1 MAKSQSKYSVCAKL
15 MNEALVALL
24 EKKDFDYITIKEI
37 CKKAGVN
44 RSTFYLHYENI
55 YDLLQEVINGLNTQF
70 IKEFNKKELSENIGS
85 LPVDK
90 LIFIT
95 TEYIT
100 PYLNFIKDNLKI
112 FKVIY
117 KNPALFKVEENY
129 YVTDILSIEERNI
142 IAQGMVYY
150 WIESKAN
157 YNKLMK
163 NQINTKDFNQLSNA
177 NVLLRL
183 NELLDFYRREFNR
196 LRKAYTKNYDG
207 FNGWS

>member
-1 MAKSQSKYSVCAKL
+1 MGTPLDEIFDTFYSLIKDTDLGKLSEEDLYKLTKVYYEMASTR
-15 MNEALVALL
+15 
-24 EKKDFDYITIKEI
+24 FKE
-37 CKKAGVN
+37 CKKN
-44 RSTFYLHYENI
+44 L
-55 YDLLQEVINGLNTQF
+55 
-70 IKEFNKKELSENIGS
+70 ELI
-85 LPVDK
+85 
-90 LIFIT
+90 
-95 TEYIT
+95 
-100 PYLNFIKDNLKI
+100 
-112 FKVIY
+112 
-117 KNPALFKVEENY
+117 KVEEYY

>member
-1 MAKSQSKYSVCAKL
+1 MGTPLDEIFDTFYSLIKDTDLGKLSEEDLYKLTKVYYEMASTR
-15 MNEALVALL
+15 
-24 EKKDFDYITIKEI
+24 FKE
-37 CKKAGVN
+37 CKKN
-44 RSTFYLHYENI
+44 L
-55 YDLLQEVINGLNTQF
+55 
-70 IKEFNKKELSENIGS
+70 ELI
-85 LPVDK
+85 
-90 LIFIT
+90 
-95 TEYIT
+95 
-100 PYLNFIKDNLKI
+100 
-112 FKVIY
+112 
-117 KNPALFKVEENY
+117 KVEENY

-196 LRKAYTKNYDG
+196 LRKAYTKNYDD
-207 FNGWS
+207 FEGWS

>member
-1 MAKSQSKYSVCAKL
+1 MGTPLDEIFDTFYSLIKDTDLGKLSEEDLYKLTKVYYEMASTR
-15 MNEALVALL
+15 
-24 EKKDFDYITIKEI
+24 FKE
-37 CKKAGVN
+37 CKKN
-44 RSTFYLHYENI
+44 L
-55 YDLLQEVINGLNTQF
+55 
-70 IKEFNKKELSENIGS
+70 ELI
-85 LPVDK
+85 
-90 LIFIT
+90 
-95 TEYIT
+95 
-100 PYLNFIKDNLKI
+100 
-112 FKVIY
+112 
-117 KNPALFKVEENY
+117 KVEENY

-196 LRKAYTKNYDG
+196 LRKAYTRNYDG
-207 FNGWS
+207 FNGWD

>member
-1 MAKSQSKYSVCAKL
+1 MGTPLDEIFDTFYSLIKDTDLGKLSEEDLYKLTKVYYEMASTR
-15 MNEALVALL
+15 
-24 EKKDFDYITIKEI
+24 FKE
-37 CKKAGVN
+37 CKKN
-44 RSTFYLHYENI
+44 L
-55 YDLLQEVINGLNTQF
+55 
-70 IKEFNKKELSENIGS
+70 ELI
-85 LPVDK
+85 
-90 LIFIT
+90 
-95 TEYIT
+95 
-100 PYLNFIKDNLKI
+100 
-112 FKVIY
+112 
-117 KNPALFKVEENY
+117 KVEENY

-196 LRKAYTKNYDG
+196 LRKAYTRNYDD
-207 FNGWS
+207 FNGWD